1 MKGAP
6 EAVQVTLL
14 IAMVCAPEARSP
26 FASTVRVGLLADPVR
41 TLAVT
46 DTVELAAILGD
57 VVGLASGKLIVVGDS
72 VSSAREATVALIVRL
87 VWLNRL
93 ALPRRISASTATL
106 RYSILR
112 LAIESS
118 PLSLHDTVEFISKFL
133 SFSVCTILTSFLCS
147 SYRSVAGH
155 SLDRPFL
162 LNVRRVYRPGFR
174 RSANPFG
181 TILQAD

>member
-46 DTVELAAILGD
+46 DTVELAAIVGD

-72 VSSAREATVALIVRL
+72 VSSAREPTVALIVRL
-87 VWLNRL
+87 VWLNRF
-93 ALPRRISASTATL
+93 APPMRINESTATL
-106 RYSILR
+106 RYSTLR
-112 LAIESS
+112 LPIESS
-118 PLSLHDTVEFISKFL
+118 VLFLRDTVEFISKFL
-133 SFSVCTILTSFLCS
+133 SFSVSTLLTSYGC
-147 SYRSVAGH
+147 YRSVAEH
-155 SLDRPFL
+155 SLDRPFIKDYSCL
-162 LNVRRVYRPGFR
+162 M
-174 RSANPFG
+174 
-181 TILQAD
+181 